1 MEELKS
7 MEDEWLNY
15 LRNLKGDIFE
25 MIKSAIMVAASD
37 HPQEFQNKRDMIAQ
51 TLFSCDLIKCTGDGN
66 PPQVE
71 KQRPMIVRIKMNKN
85 HSVKEID
92 PEQKV
97 ENNNNDEVLRLKRI
111 LDDESVSES
120 VVLESLKKLLNI
132 RVSVKTLEATGI
144 GISIRV
150 LQKHGSKD
158 VRQIAW
164 ALVKKWKGIV
174 DEYINKESSVDSE
187 KVKGVEEKFKA
198 AKRKLHEAY
207 DEADK
212 MKRKRR
218 IQVVQLHELTKKGFL
233 LPK

>member
-15 LRNLKGDIFE
+15 LRNLKGDIFD
-25 MIKSAIMVAASD
+25 KSAIMVAASD
-37 HPQEFQNKRDMIAQ
+37 HPREFQNKRDMIAQ

-66 PPQVE
+66 PPQ
-71 KQRPMIVRIKMNKN
+71 
-85 HSVKEID
+85 
-92 PEQKV
+92 
-97 ENNNNDEVLRLKRI
+97 VLRLKRI

-144 GISIRV
+144 GRSIRV

-174 DEYINKESSVDSE
+174 DEYIKKESSVNSE

-198 AKRKLHEAY
+198 TKRKLHEAY

>member
-1 MEELKS
+1 
-7 MEDEWLNY
+7 
-15 LRNLKGDIFE
+15 
-25 MIKSAIMVAASD
+25 
-37 HPQEFQNKRDMIAQ
+37 
-51 TLFSCDLIKCTGDGN
+51 
-66 PPQVE
+66 
-71 KQRPMIVRIKMNKN
+71 MIVRIKMNKN

-97 ENNNNDEVLRLKRI
+97 ENNNNDEVLRMKRI

-144 GISIRV
+144 GRSIRV

-174 DEYINKESSVDSE
+174 DEYIKKESSVDSE

-198 AKRKLHEAY
+198 TKRKLHEAY

-218 IQVVQLHELTKKGFL
+218 IQV
-233 LPK
+233 LPNYRRVRVLSAAKAVGLYLRGDLAIATDEKRRPRHYYTRNEGSPRANCQRHCQWRWLNALSLSPAKAASFTSSFCPLACKLSPL